1 MKSIFKRYCLTYTY
15 LSKYVKTSNED
26 KYHRGAKSFFG
37 KWIPEWRHPLSE
49 KKLAMKNEIYHTIN
63 VIGCECSVNSIDYDA
78 SDLIVAL
85 DRFDNNKTVTIRF
98 KNVFAYRVTLE
109 HFRIIEVM
117 DGVTSHPLYEV
128 SNSIYL
134 NEVMATGMRMLY
146 GSSLNVKHYAI
157 KTTEHIVDVLT
168 SEAYIIE

>member
-1 MKSIFKRYCLTYTY
+1 MSVQLILLTMMLPT
-15 LSKYVKTSNED
+15 LLLRLTD
-26 KYHRGAKSFFG
+26 
-37 KWIPEWRHPLSE
+37 L
-49 KKLAMKNEIYHTIN
+49 TI
-63 VIGCECSVNSIDYDA
+63 IRQLQ
-78 SDLIVAL
+78 SDL
-85 DRFDNNKTVTIRF
+85 R
-98 KNVFAYRVTLE
+98 NVFAYRVTLE

-157 KTTEHIVDVLT
+157 KTTEYIVDVLT

>member
-1 MKSIFKRYCLTYTY
+1 MVSLWDVCI
-15 LSKYVKTSNED
+15 
-26 KYHRGAKSFFG
+26 
-37 KWIPEWRHPLSE
+37 SE

-109 HFRIIEVM
+109 HFRMTEVM
-117 DGVTSHPLYEV
+117 VGLTSSPLYEV
-128 SNSIYL
+128 ENSSYL
-134 NEVMATGMRMLY
+134 GEIMATGMSALY

-157 KTTEHIVDVLT
+157 KTTEHIVDILT
-168 SEAYIIE
+168 SETYIME

>member
-1 MKSIFKRYCLTYTY
+1 MVSLWDVCI
-15 LSKYVKTSNED
+15 
-26 KYHRGAKSFFG
+26 
-37 KWIPEWRHPLSE
+37 SE

-63 VIGCECSVNSIDYDA
+63 VIGCECSVSSIDYDA

-98 KNVFAYRVTLE
+98 KNVLAYRVTLE

>member
-1 MKSIFKRYCLTYTY
+1 MES
-15 LSKYVKTSNED
+15 
-26 KYHRGAKSFFG
+26 
-37 KWIPEWRHPLSE
+37 
-49 KKLAMKNEIYHTIN
+49 EIYHQIN
-63 VIGCECSVNSIDYDA
+63 VIDCECSVNSIDYDA

-109 HFRIIEVM
+109 HFRMTEVM
-117 DGVTSHPLYEV
+117 VGLTSSPLYEV
-128 SNSIYL
+128 ENSSYL
-134 NEVMATGMRMLY
+134 GEIMATGMSALY

-157 KTTEHIVDVLT
+157 KTTEQIVDILT

>member
-1 MKSIFKRYCLTYTY
+1 MES
-15 LSKYVKTSNED
+15 
-26 KYHRGAKSFFG
+26 
-37 KWIPEWRHPLSE
+37 
-49 KKLAMKNEIYHTIN
+49 EIYHQIN

-109 HFRIIEVM
+109 HFRMTEVM
-117 DGVTSHPLYEV
+117 VGLTSSPLYEV
-128 SNSIYL
+128 ENSSYL
-134 NEVMATGMRMLY
+134 GEIMATGMSALY

-157 KTTEHIVDVLT
+157 KATEHIVDILT
-168 SEAYIIE
+168 SEAYIID

>member
-1 MKSIFKRYCLTYTY
+1 MVSLWDVCI
-15 LSKYVKTSNED
+15 
-26 KYHRGAKSFFG
+26 
-37 KWIPEWRHPLSE
+37 SE

-109 HFRIIEVM
+109 HFRMTEVM
-117 DGVTSHPLYEV
+117 VGLTSSPLYEV
-128 SNSIYL
+128 ENSSYL
-134 NEVMATGMRMLY
+134 GEIMATGMSALY

-157 KTTEHIVDVLT
+157 KTTEQIVDILT

>member
-1 MKSIFKRYCLTYTY
+1 MVSLWDVCI
-15 LSKYVKTSNED
+15 
-26 KYHRGAKSFFG
+26 
-37 KWIPEWRHPLSE
+37 SE

-134 NEVMATGMRMLY
+134 N
-146 GSSLNVKHYAI
+146 
-157 KTTEHIVDVLT
+157 
-168 SEAYIIE
+168 